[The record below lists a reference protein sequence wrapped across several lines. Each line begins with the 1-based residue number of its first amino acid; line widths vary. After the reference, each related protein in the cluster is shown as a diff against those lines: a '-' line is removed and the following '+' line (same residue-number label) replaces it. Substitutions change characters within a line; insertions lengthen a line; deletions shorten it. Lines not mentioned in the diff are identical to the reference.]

1 MPCGIRLQ
9 AHSSRLK
16 RLPQVTKGWELI
28 GMKKLFA
35 ILGAASLAFSTPPML
50 KGQTAAPGSQSR
62 ATTGNA
68 KNGGELY
75 LKYSC
80 YACHGYSGQNG
91 PGTRL
96 VPSRMSLPGFTS
108 YIRNPRQMP
117 PYTAKVVPDA
127 EAADIF
133 AYLQTLPRSPSA
145 KDIPLLK
152 QILSE
157 K

>member
-1 MPCGIRLQ
+1 MKPILASCRPIKLSWVALVAAAGLV
-9 AHSSRLK
+9 
-16 RLPQVTKGWELI
+16 LPVTAAK
-28 GMKKLFA
+28 A
-35 ILGAASLAFSTPPML
+35 QTPGAASQATSPM
-50 KGQTAAPGSQSR
+50 
-62 ATTGNA
+62 GNP

-96 VPSRMSLPGFTS
+96 VPTRMTVPVFTA
-108 YIRNPRQMP
+108 YVRNPRQMP

-127 EAADIF
+127 QLADIW
-133 AYLQTLPRSPSA
+133 AYLQTLPRSPLP
-145 KDIPLLK
+145 KDIPLLT
-152 QILSE
+152 QILNE

>member
-1 MPCGIRLQ
+1 M
-9 AHSSRLK
+9 K
-16 RLPQVTKGWELI
+16 RLRVFLGSASLVFSIGAATNAQTPATASQVTG
-28 GMKKLFA
+28 
-35 ILGAASLAFSTPPML
+35 
-50 KGQTAAPGSQSR
+50 TA
-62 ATTGNA
+62 GNVQ
-68 KNGGELY
+68 NGKELY

-96 VPSRMSLPGFTS
+96 VPSRMSLPAFTA

-145 KDIPLLK
+145 KDIPLLS

>member
-1 MPCGIRLQ
+1 M
-9 AHSSRLK
+9 
-16 RLPQVTKGWELI
+16 TKLVAFI
-28 GMKKLFA
+28 
-35 ILGAASLAFSTPPML
+35 GAASLALAVSAHANAQTPAQISQ
-50 KGQTAAPGSQSR
+50 GDTARGDVKS
-62 ATTGNA
+62 G
-68 KNGGELY
+68 KELY

-96 VPSRMSLPGFTS
+96 VPSRMSLPAFTAYTRS
-108 YIRNPRQMP
+108 ARQMP

-145 KDIPLLK
+145 KDIPLLS

>member
-1 MPCGIRLQ
+1 MKPIRSLWL
-9 AHSSRLK
+9 AL
-16 RLPQVTKGWELI
+16 L
-28 GMKKLFA
+28 
-35 ILGAASLAFSTPPML
+35 AAAGLML
-50 KGQTAAPGSQSR
+50 SVTAAKAQTPRASQQGGI
-62 ATTGNA
+62 ATGNA

-96 VPSRMSLPGFTS
+96 VPTRMALPAFTA
-108 YIRNPRQMP
+108 YVRNPRQMP

-127 EAADIF
+127 ELADIW

-145 KDIPLLK
+145 KDIPLLN